1 MSHWIHYNA
10 ISCVDDESKVKREIA
25 SKPKPPSPPPATSD
39 EELKSSSEKE
49 KGTRSKSV
57 KNMQLRKTKEANQD
71 LGAFKEGYLCNLR
84 ILTVKQLA
92 IDSQLNQSK
101 RRIGFIPKGLGT
113 AGDQL
118 TSAWRS
124 VPVRTSVAIAER
136 LPSRAGGSCGTMGP
150 CVPKAEPGLGQRLG
164 ELVFG
169 GETAKKQSG
178 G

>member
-1 MSHWIHYNA
+1 MVSQTRYLPPRPESMYLHPRLSA
-10 ISCVDDESKVKREIA
+10 LETLRISQTSRTRNEQDDPQYR
-25 SKPKPPSPPPATSD
+25 TSD

-101 RRIGFIPKGLGT
+101 RRIGFIPKGVML
-113 AGDQL
+113 
-118 TSAWRS
+118 
-124 VPVRTSVAIAER
+124 
-136 LPSRAGGSCGTMGP
+136 
-150 CVPKAEPGLGQRLG
+150 
-164 ELVFG
+164 
-169 GETAKKQSG
+169 
-178 G
+178 